1 MTLIIESGKSKYA
14 RKLTGTR
21 CHDHVNGYRVL
32 LRNIFLIRAFRG
44 KINSALRGVSVD
56 AMKYDMNA

>member
-21 CHDHVNGYRVL
+21 CRDHVNGYRVL
-32 LRNIFLIRAFRG
+32 LRNIRAFRG
-44 KINSALRGVSVD
+44 KPNSALCGVSVD